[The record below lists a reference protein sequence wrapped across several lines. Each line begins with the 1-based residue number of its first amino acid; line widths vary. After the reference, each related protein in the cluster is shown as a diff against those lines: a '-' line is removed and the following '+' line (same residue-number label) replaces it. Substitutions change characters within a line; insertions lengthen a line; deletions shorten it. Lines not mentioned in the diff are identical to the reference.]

1 MESLTWFLPTLP
13 IAATA
18 VWQPVRRIWLC
29 VSSVK
34 TTPAK
39 TEVSL
44 SNIDGAHFTKDD
56 FDPSNDLKVSLRIKP
71 QKVRFVRRMLLFTT
85 KFSNAKLRNFHSWQR
100 HIANTNAGGR
110 VRLFNYSTYPG
121 TLNNGCQMLIIFS
134 CSSLYNTT

>member
-1 MESLTWFLPTLP
+1 MTWYFPTLP

-39 TEVSL
+39 TELSL
-44 SNIDGAHFTKDD
+44 SNIDSAHFTKND

-85 KFSNAKLRNFHSWQR
+85 KLSNANCETSTAGRGISRTPTQEGGYGCSITQR
-100 HIANTNAGGR
+100 TKVH
-110 VRLFNYSTYPG
+110 
-121 TLNNGCQMLIIFS
+121 
-134 CSSLYNTT
+134 